1 MRKWKSVYMT
11 TSKECDMRAA
21 FTSWV
26 NNASIVAFCGA
37 GGTGKTT
44 LMREVVIGLLDSP
57 LGKDIIIAPSI
68 VRDFYAKR
76 GPAYGI
82 ATHIDCNKL
91 PVDKQLAFQLE
102 LLDAYV
108 ENVKRLVRDNPGKKI
123 FMDRS
128 LYDHVAY
135 LLSQGSATRDTY
147 AHINE
152 QQTAYV
158 KNLSAI
164 IYLDYPTPHTDSGAT
179 EDGFRDTSFGLNIRL
194 SKIMYAL
201 VKESKS
207 YAWGKGLPCAYMTMN
222 AYLPLVHRIDKVVNG
237 LAF

>member
-1 MRKWKSVYMT
+1 MT
-11 TSKECDMRAA
+11 TSKECDMSAICN
-21 FTSWV
+21 SWI
-26 NNASIVAFCGA
+26 NNAGIVAFCGV

-44 LMREVVIGLLDSP
+44 LMNKAVDRLRDRS

-68 VRDFYAKR
+68 VRAFYAER

-82 ATHIDCNKL
+82 TTHMDWHRL
-91 PVDKQLAFQLE
+91 ALDKQTAFQLE

-108 ENVKRLVRDNPGKKI
+108 KNVEKTVEANPGKKI

-128 LYDHVAY
+128 FYDHAAY
-135 LLSQGSATRDTY
+135 LLAQGATTRDMYTHIYEQEIAY
-147 AHINE
+147 AE
-152 QQTAYV
+152 
-158 KNLSAI
+158 NLSAV
-164 IYLDYPTPHTDSGAT
+164 IYLDYPTPYTDSGAT